1 MPGET
6 ELTTAYNSKV
16 AGDLE
21 RNVAEQERI
30 RAEVARLTA
39 ELDELTHD
47 HGVLLNLQKA
57 LQAGAAES
65 DRTVPRQKN
74 GKAGRAGKGG
84 RGGRNSGDGKATLVE
99 LIRDHLAASD
109 SPCSASEVT
118 TALSEQHRDRHIQT
132 TVVRTSLENLVAKG
146 RARRTK
152 QGSSVFYTA
161 VTPAP

>member
-1 MPGET
+1 MSGET
-6 ELTTAYNSKV
+6 ELTTAYSSKV

-30 RAEVARLTA
+30 RGEVARLTA
-39 ELDELTHD
+39 ELDELMHD

-57 LQAGAAES
+57 LQAGASES
-65 DRTVPRQKN
+65 DRKVPRQKN
-74 GKAGRAGKGG
+74 GKAGKGGGRHSGAGKV
-84 RGGRNSGDGKATLVE
+84 TLVD

-109 SPCSASEVT
+109 DPCSASEVT
-118 TALSEQHRDRHIQT
+118 TVLSERHRDRHIQT

-146 RARRTK
+146 RARRIK
-152 QGSSVFYTA
+152 RGSSVFYTE